1 MKFSQVLSR
10 ARLLFLSALPVVLV
24 LCVAKLP
31 TFAAAP
37 TQPALASATSQPI
50 NVASPIQDDAA
61 AETEAAEEEEPQG
74 DSLMDTFRR
83 GGTIGWLIIA
93 LSIVALALVIENFVS
108 LRRDKLAP
116 PELIDEIQALFDE
129 GQYQDAMEL
138 CENEPCY
145 FTRVC
150 GAGVAKIGHS
160 FEVIEKSLEEMGDEE
175 SIKLHQKIGWLSLI
189 ANVAPMMGLLG
200 TVVGMVKAFN
210 DDRIV
215 TGPGLPG
222 RAGERY
228 LPGAL
233 DHHVRPHRRHPGY
246 RCFRLPA
253 KQPGP
258 LGDRGQRDCRRPV
271 RAFPPGGLVLH
282 W

>member
-1 MKFSQVLSR
+1 MKFSQALSR
-10 ARLLFLSALPVVLV
+10 ARLFFLSVMPAVLV
-24 LCVAKLP
+24 LCAANLP
-31 TFAAAP
+31 SFAAAP
-37 TQPALASATSQPI
+37 SAQPALANASLQPTSAI
-50 NVASPIQDDAA
+50 SPLLQDDAA
-61 AETEAAEEEEPQG
+61 ATEEAADEEPQG
-74 DSLMDTFRR
+74 DSLMDTFRK

-160 FEVIEKSLEEMGDEE
+160 FDVIEKSLEEMGDEE

-189 ANVAPMMGLLG
+189 SNVAPMMGLLG
-200 TVVGMVKAFN
+200 TVGGMVSAFSTIASSN
-210 DDRIV
+210 GQASPAELASGISQALLTTMFGLVVAIPV
-215 TGPGLPG
+215 TGAFAYL
-222 RAGERY
+222 RNNLVRSVIEVSAIVEDMFERF
-228 LPGAL
+228 
-233 DHHVRPHRRHPGY
+233 RPES
-246 RCFRLPA
+246 
-253 KQPGP
+253 
-258 LGDRGQRDCRRPV
+258 
-271 RAFPPGGLVLH
+271 
-282 W
+282 